1 MKATSSFVFVMVA
14 LLCSFSLS
22 GSAHGQGTN
31 VAVIDI
37 SQIFQQ
43 HQRFRGELET
53 IKGAIKQFESSLN
66 GDRDALR
73 QKSEQLKLLTPG
85 SPEYRQMEGEF
96 ARMTSDVQVKM
107 GLKKKDFLQQEAKV
121 YYQAYLEIQTVI
133 REFSERNR
141 IGLVLRFNGQAID
154 PQKRDSVLGGIN
166 RAVVYQ
172 DRLNITGEIL
182 AMLNRGVQPVPTPG
196 PTGPVGPA
204 ASRSQVPRRR

>member
-1 MKATSSFVFVMVA
+1 MKAASSFVIAMTV
-14 LLCSFSLS
+14 LLGSFFLPNTAQS
-22 GSAHGQGTN
+22 QGTN

-43 HQRFRGELET
+43 HQRFRSELET
-53 IKGAIKQFESSLN
+53 IKNAIKQFESSL
-66 GDRDALR
+66 GADRETLR
-73 QKSEQLKLLTPG
+73 QKSEQLKLLTSG
-85 SPEYRQMEGEF
+85 TAEYRRVEGEF

-107 GLKKKDFLQQEAKV
+107 GLKKKEFLEQEAKI
-121 YYQAYLEIQTVI
+121 YYRAYLEIQSVI

-141 IGLVLRFNGQAID
+141 IGLVLRFNSENID

-166 RAVVYQ
+166 RAIVFQ

-182 AMLNRGVQPVPTPG
+182 AMLNRSAQPTQPTQPG
-196 PTGPVGPA
+196 RPVGPA